1 MKRFNKIVMFL
12 AFFCIVF
19 SNISVKA
26 YASGKEYTYTVRFST
41 AGEAYFEDFDN
52 NIVITTSDGSG
63 KALVSKSAKINLS
76 EDRTVATVTG
86 LKYGDRIVFNVN
98 SATKM
103 NEGSKYYIKG
113 VRISGRDEYEAA
125 AAFAVTKDANYVV
138 AYGVAANL
146 VGYTV
151 NYVDSE
157 GTSLLESAKYYGNV
171 GDKPVVAYR
180 YIENYTPTA
189 YNLTKTLSSNEEENV
204 FNFVY

>member
-26 YASGKEYTYTVRFST
+26 YASEKEYTYTVRFNT
-41 AGEAYFEDFDN
+41 GGEAYFDDFDN
-52 NIVITTSDGSG
+52 NIVITTTDGSG
-63 KALVSKSAKINLS
+63 KAVVSKSASINLS
-76 EDRTVATVTG
+76 ENRTVATVTG
-86 LKYGDRIVFNVN
+86 LKYGDRIVFDVN

-113 VRISGRDEYEAA
+113 VRIAGRDDYEAA
-125 AAFAVTKDANYVV
+125 ASFPVTKDANYVV

-151 NYVDSE
+151 N
-157 GTSLLESAKYYGNV
+157 
-171 GDKPVVAYR
+171 
-180 YIENYTPTA
+180 
-189 YNLTKTLSSNEEENV
+189 
-204 FNFVY
+204 